1 MPNAP
6 KSVNFAALDTC
17 HQQMLTQ
24 LKALTDLAKR
34 IESEGIDADV
44 QQPADQIETF
54 FSGTSRAHHAQE
66 EKVVFPPIL
75 AGDDETLKATVKTLQ
90 QDHGWIEEN
99 WIELSPKLRAIASGN
114 NWFEPAELVSQ
125 VEVFVTLVQNHIA
138 LEESTVYP
146 AAKSLGATDTN
157 KQAD

>member
-1 MPNAP
+1 MPTFNSQP
-6 KSVNFAALDTC
+6 IR
-17 HQQMLTQ
+17 
-24 LKALTDLAKR
+24 LKHFFPVPPVRTTHRKR
-34 IESEGIDADV
+34 RWCSR
-44 QQPADQIETF
+44 PFWPET
-54 FSGTSRAHHAQE
+54 TT
-66 EKVVFPPIL
+66 
-75 AGDDETLKATVKTLQ
+75 TLKATVKTLQ

-125 VEVFVTLVQNHIA
+125 VEIFVTLVQNHIA